1 MREYF
6 GLGSFFG
13 LDPTDR
19 DDVTRL
25 ETKQLDRAR
34 KRLGEDP
41 LNVPKNLGLNVGIE
55 TKKINETDLGNI
67 FRNANPNINMGTSIK
82 QLNPASVRPIESSVL
97 NAAEDTFS
105 IKPIQV
111 DSKGPVRFKG
121 DAVGMLDRDYAKEGA
136 LRESLAQRRDLY
148 RDILGPTESQK
159 GFQKA
164 QNYFDIA
171 AAAANFAAGRDASG
185 KDVRDLS
192 PAAQAAAAFSGVPQ
206 RISERLEE
214 ERKAQR
220 TIDLAAL
227 EAAEKEETARRSQT
241 GRERITAAGI
251 QTQEDLAQFIR
262 NFEREENESF
272 RGFKARLQAQTNALN
287 QSLKNTDI
295 RANLQRLG
303 YVAELERVAQNNLF
317 NLKRISEAE
326 RAANKFKIDMTTKA
340 AEAEVEA
347 AFFNV
352 RQENENNRLEAAQKL
367 RNKLAGDQLRLK
379 YGLANQEFKNIN
391 EENYNNLLDNASQ
404 RIFDEEK
411 LKNFLEDKEKE
422 RASAARLAKLEFE
435 NEFNLF
441 KLGEENKNERQRLR
455 LELEESLGKDKLSMF
470 DKNLKQ
476 AISEFEKDF
485 GLRKNLNKIKEDE
498 LDLKRLEIL
507 MGFTKKDQFFEG
519 TGPEAVYGNVVTD
532 SELLNRYAQGKTSAS
547 ENSLVELTTKYYIT
561 PQLTRDENQNVVERP
576 GYLPTSLREAREK
589 REQKNFPIP
598 SLNKEFGLN
607 NNGDGPLTQRN
618 N

>member
-1 MREYF
+1 VMREYF

-34 KRLGEDP
+34 KMLGKDL

-295 RANLQRLG
+295 KANLQRLG

-340 AEAEVEA
+340 AEAEVEGA
-347 AFFNV
+347 LFNV

-411 LKNFLEDKEKE
+411 LNKFLEDKEKE
-422 RASAARLAKLEFE
+422 RASAARLAELEFE

-485 GLRKNLNKIKEDE
+485 GLRK
-498 LDLKRLEIL
+498 
-507 MGFTKKDQFFEG
+507 
-519 TGPEAVYGNVVTD
+519 
-532 SELLNRYAQGKTSAS
+532 
-547 ENSLVELTTKYYIT
+547 
-561 PQLTRDENQNVVERP
+561 
-576 GYLPTSLREAREK
+576 
-589 REQKNFPIP
+589 
-598 SLNKEFGLN
+598 
-607 NNGDGPLTQRN
+607 
-618 N
+618 